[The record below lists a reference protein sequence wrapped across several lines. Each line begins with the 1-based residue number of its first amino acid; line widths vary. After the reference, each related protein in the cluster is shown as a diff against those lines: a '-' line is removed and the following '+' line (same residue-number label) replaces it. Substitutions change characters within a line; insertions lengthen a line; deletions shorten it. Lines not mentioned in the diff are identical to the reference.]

1 MKLKKIDLLAGV
13 LVTVIWGCNFSVIG
27 LGLKSLDPFLLTL
40 LRFFLCAIPLALFIK
55 KPPNIGYRTLAL
67 YGVLFGAGLWWVVN
81 FAMYNGL
88 SPGMSSVFLQFS
100 AFFTIVLSSLFLKE
114 KINAVHGA
122 GMLFAGAGLLM
133 MLYLAEQSSTTTG
146 ILLVLLAALSWS
158 LCNLIVKVKKPQ
170 NMIAFIV
177 WSSLFSVPAILIMT
191 LFAEGLRPFRN
202 LLDDFTWGAGFSLFF
217 QSYITTILGYW
228 VWNNLMK
235 HYPASLVAPLS
246 LIVPVSGVLTSYLF
260 FDERL
265 SPAQGLAIALVLIG
279 IAIFINSERIARRFI
294 KATPGTASPL

>member
-122 GMLFAGAGLLM
+122 GMLLAGAGLLM
-133 MLYLAEQSSTTTG
+133 MLYLAEQSSTTAG

-202 LLDDFTWGAGFSLFF
+202 LLDDFTWGTGFSLFF

>member
-114 KINAVHGA
+114 RINAVHGA

-146 ILLVLLAALSWS
+146 ILLVLLAALS
-158 LCNLIVKVKKPQ
+158 
-170 NMIAFIV
+170 
-177 WSSLFSVPAILIMT
+177 
-191 LFAEGLRPFRN
+191 
-202 LLDDFTWGAGFSLFF
+202 
-217 QSYITTILGYW
+217 
-228 VWNNLMK
+228 
-235 HYPASLVAPLS
+235 
-246 LIVPVSGVLTSYLF
+246 
-260 FDERL
+260 
-265 SPAQGLAIALVLIG
+265 
-279 IAIFINSERIARRFI
+279 
-294 KATPGTASPL
+294 